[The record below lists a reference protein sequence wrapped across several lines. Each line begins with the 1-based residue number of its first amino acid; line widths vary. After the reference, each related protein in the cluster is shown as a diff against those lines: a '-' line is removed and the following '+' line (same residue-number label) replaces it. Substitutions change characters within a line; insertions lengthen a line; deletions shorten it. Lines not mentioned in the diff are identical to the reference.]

1 MKKLLATAIAATGA
15 AVSMNASAVTE
26 GELTIWIGGDKA
38 YNGLQ
43 AVGDWFEDELGVPVT
58 VETPEELEERF
69 QQEAALGRGPDLV
82 IWAHDR
88 FGSWADSGFITE
100 IEPSDAIMGEIEESF
115 WESNSY
121 DGVQYGWPVMV
132 EAVGLIYN
140 REMVSE
146 APTTWDEVFALDAE
160 LREEGKNAI
169 LWDYNNTY
177 FTYPLLSSA
186 GGYSFGLN
194 DDGTYNPNDIG
205 FNNDGA
211 KAGAHV
217 LKRLIDEGVMPSGAD
232 YGDMDNAF
240 VGEDVAM
247 VLNGPWAWAG
257 YQSAGIDI
265 GVAPIPAVD
274 GDLGKS
280 FVGVPGAVLNAASP
294 NGDLAQIFMEEYLL
308 TVDGLQMMDTTDSSQ
323 SLGVPSHQGYL
334 DVVTETDED
343 GDLLQA
349 TFDIAADGDNM
360 PNIPQMDLFWANAEV
375 ALANITEGRQTVEE
389 ALDQAAE
396 RMRE

>member
-43 AVGDWFEDELGVPVT
+43 AVGDWFEEELGIPVT

-88 FGSWADSGFITE
+88 FGSWVESGFIQS
-100 IEPSDAIMGEIEESF
+100 IEPGDAVRAEIDESF
-115 WESNSY
+115 WNSNSY
-121 DGVQYGWPVMV
+121 EGVQYGWPVML

-146 APTTWDEVFALDAE
+146 PPSTWDEVFALDAE
-160 LREEGKNAI
+160 LRADGKNAI

-177 FTYPLLSSA
+177 FTYGLLSSA
-186 GGYSFGLN
+186 GGYSFGMN
-194 DDGTYNPNDIG
+194 DDGSYNKDDIG
-205 FNNDGA
+205 FNNAGSKQGA
-211 KAGAHV
+211 NV
-217 LKRLIDEGVMPSGAD
+217 LKRLIDDGVMPSGAD

-240 VGEDVAM
+240 VGGDVAM
-247 VLNGPWAWAG
+247 VINGPWAWAG

-265 GVAPIPAVD
+265 GVAAIPAVD
-274 GDLGKS
+274 GELGKP
-280 FVGVPGAVLNAASP
+280 FVGVPGAALNAASP
-294 NGDLAQIFMEEYLL
+294 NGDIAQIFMEEYLL
-308 TVDGLQMMDTTDSSQ
+308 TVDGLEMMDTTDSSQ
-323 SLGVPSHQGYL
+323 SLGVPAHQGYL
-334 DVVTETDED
+334 DRVVETSDE

-349 TFDIAADGDNM
+349 TFDNAEMGHPM

-375 ALANITEGRQTVEE
+375 ALSNITEGRQSVDE
-389 ALDQAAE
+389 AMDQAAD
-396 RMRE
+396 RMRD

>member
-15 AVSMNASAVTE
+15 AVSMNAAAVTE
-26 GELTIWIGGDKA
+26 GELLIWIGGDKA

-43 AVGDWFEDELGVPVT
+43 AVGDRFADELGIPVT

-88 FGSWADSGFITE
+88 FGSWADSGFIQS
-100 IEPSDAIMGEIEESF
+100 IEPGDEVRAEIDESF
-115 WESNSY
+115 WNSNSY
-121 DGVQYGWPVMV
+121 EGTQYGWPVMV

-140 REMVSE
+140 RELVDE

-160 LREEGKNAI
+160 LQQEGKNAI

-177 FTYPLLSSA
+177 FTYGLLSSA

-194 DDGTYNPNDIG
+194 EDGTYDASDIG
-205 FNNDGA
+205 FNNEGSA
-211 KAGAHV
+211 AGANV
-217 LKRLIDEGVMPSGAD
+217 LHRLIDEGAMPSGAD

-240 VGEDVAM
+240 VGGDVAM
-247 VLNGPWAWAG
+247 VINGPWAWAG

-265 GVAPIPAVD
+265 GVAAIPAVD
-274 GDLGKS
+274 GELGKP

-308 TVDGLQMMDTTDSSQ
+308 TVEGLEMMDTTDSSQ
-323 SLGVPSHQGYL
+323 SLGVPAHQGYL
-334 DVVTETDED
+334 DLVVEESDD

-349 TFDIAADGDNM
+349 TFDNAEMGHPM
-360 PNIPQMDLFWANAEV
+360 PNIPQMDQFWANAEV
-375 ALANITEGRQTVEE
+375 ALSNITEGRQGVQE
-389 ALDQAAE
+389 ALDQAVE
-396 RMRE
+396 RMR